1 MKIGLV
7 LEGGSVRGIYTAGVL
22 DVLMDNKIEFDYVI
36 GVSAGACH
44 ASSFISK
51 QRGRAYITNTD
62 YLTDKRY
69 ISFRNYFKT
78 KSVFGMDFMFDEIP
92 NRLNKFDLATFKKS
106 KTIFKIGT
114 TDVNTGKPVYFDKK
128 DLINDSKFSVL
139 RASISIPIYTP
150 IVDYKGG
157 KYLDGGTSDP
167 IPVKKAFEDGC
178 DKVIVVATRER
189 SFVKSKEKGKL
200 LYKWM
205 LRKYPKMIETMNRRH
220 DIYNDTLD
228 YIREMEK
235 QGKVLVIAPSEPLNI
250 GRLELNKVKMEK
262 IYTFGI
268 NDVKN
273 NMKAIKKFIKKDN
286 KKSKCS
292 G

>member
-22 DVLMDNKIEFDYVI
+22 DVFIDNNMEFDYVI

-44 ASSFISK
+44 ATSFISK

-62 YLTDKRY
+62 YLNDKRY
-69 ISFRNYFKT
+69 ISFRNFL
-78 KSVFGMDFMFDEIP
+78 KSKSFFGMDFMFDEIP
-92 NRLNKFDLATFKKS
+92 NKLNKFDIATFKKT
-106 KTIFKIGT
+106 KTIFKIGA

-128 DLINDSKFSVL
+128 DLIGDSKFSAL
-139 RASISIPIYTP
+139 RASISIPIYTS
-150 IVDYKGG
+150 IIDYKDG

-167 IPVKKAFEDGC
+167 IPVRKAFEDGC
-178 DKVIVVATRER
+178 DKVIIVATRDR
-189 SFVKSKEKGKL
+189 SFIKSKEKGKL

-205 LRKYPKMIETMNRRH
+205 LRKYPNMIDTMNKRH
-220 DIYNDTLD
+220 DIYNDTLN

-235 QGKVLVIAPSEPLNI
+235 QGRVLVIAPTEPLNI
-250 GRLELNKVKMEK
+250 GRLELNKTKMEK

-268 NDVKN
+268 NDAKN
-273 NMKAIKKFIKKDN
+273 NMKAIKKFIRKDDK
-286 KKSKCS
+286 KKSS
-292 G
+292 S